1 MYTLGIDIGS
11 TSSKAVILENGN
23 SIVARSLY
31 ALGAG
36 TSGAARVIDDLF
48 EKANLSWDDISY
60 CIATGYGRQRFDQAN
75 EEISELSCHALGMNH
90 LLPGIRTIIDIGGQD
105 VKVLSLNDQGMLE
118 NFVMNEKCAAGTG
131 RFLDVMAGVLETTTD
146 ELGNLDAQATDP
158 VKISSTCTVFAES
171 EVISLIALNK
181 EKADIAHGLH
191 KAIANKSYSL
201 LKRVGLNETF
211 MMTGGVAKN
220 PGVVKAVEEKL
231 GSKLFICKEPEIVG
245 ALGAAL
251 FGLDK

>member
-118 NFVMNEKCAAGTG
+118 NFVINEKCAAGTG

-158 VKISSTCTVFAES
+158 VKISSPVRF
-171 EVISLIALNK
+171 LRN
-181 EKADIAHGLH
+181 
-191 KAIANKSYSL
+191 
-201 LKRVGLNETF
+201 R
-211 MMTGGVAKN
+211 
-220 PGVVKAVEEKL
+220 
-231 GSKLFICKEPEIVG
+231 KLFLIWLKVIRSPILLQAFIILVRKG
-245 ALGAAL
+245 QRAWRVA
-251 FGLDK
+251 